1 MGKILNI
8 FICSWIFSFS
18 SYGQEMKQQADSMP
32 VKKWEF
38 NATANLYFLKNDFF
52 VLPVARA
59 DRGRLHLEGRYNYED
74 RNTTSLWV
82 GMNFHFG
89 EIFTLD
95 ATTMAGVVFGNSDG
109 VAPGVELT
117 FAHKRFEVYTEGEY
131 FISLDDVNLN
141 FAYFWT
147 DLSYSPT
154 DWLSLGISG
163 QRTRLYHTAID
174 IQRGIFSSFT
184 YKKANLTAYWYNI
197 GQGSSSFILLS
208 LGYSF

>member
-1 MGKILNI
+1 MGKILTI

-163 QRTRLYHTAID
+163 QRTRLYHTSID